1 MSQGENEQEASRLLL
16 TFPRRV
22 AVGTPDPTEGPE
34 DLDPHATAANRLKR
48 ALCVVTPVITTA
60 TDESFL
66 QILIRELSVLFAAGR
81 CSVQLLEAP
90 GDIDSALRVAAH
102 TGLPEA
108 ALRPQPAGSGGVA
121 RRVVRDGQ
129 PTLIVDRADLDQR
142 FAGLQMRAEVGA
154 AMCVP
159 ISTPRGVIFGVM
171 NISRRRGA
179 EGDGFSRSDIETCDA
194 IAMLVGDAL
203 EGLKSRAAETEL
215 RERMRATERLS
226 MMGELAA
233 GIAHEVANP
242 LATVRSNLGTLKSYL
257 DDLAPFL
264 EELHTRAPA
273 DVQNALGDLP
283 LVMGDIMTGIQRAED
298 IIKRMKAMVR
308 LDRTEVRESLRVS
321 ALAHD
326 VLRLIRARIR
336 SQVNVEVPDDLVV
349 AGNSVDVIQIL
360 VNLIVNADD
369 ACQDQQAL
377 TGVPALIRVVGRTA
391 DDGIYIEVIDNGTG
405 ISAEN
410 LRRIFEPLF
419 TTKSPGKGTGLGLS
433 ISRRLL
439 EEQGGQLQ
447 VNSVV
452 GQGTT
457 FRLVL
462 PAIAS

>member
-1 MSQGENEQEASRLLL
+1 VTDGEHESDVPRPL
-16 TFPRRV
+16 TFPRRMT
-22 AVGTPDPTEGPE
+22 ATPE
-34 DLDPHATAANRLKR
+34 DTQDGDMSPTSRLKR
-48 ALCVVTPVITTA
+48 GLCVVTPVITTA
-60 TDESFL
+60 ADESFL
-66 QILIRELSVLFAAGR
+66 QILIAELSTLFSAGR
-81 CSVQLLEAP
+81 CSVQLLETP
-90 GDIDSALRVAAH
+90 GDVHSALRVVAH

-108 ALRPQPAGSGGVA
+108 ALKPQPAGSGGVA
-121 RRVVRDGQ
+121 RRVVVDGQ
-129 PTLIVDRADLDQR
+129 PTLILDRADLDQR
-142 FAGLQMRAEVGA
+142 FAGVQLRAEVGA

-159 ISTPRGVIFGVM
+159 ISTPQGVVFGVM
-171 NISRRRGA
+171 NISRQRGA
-179 EGDGFSRSDIETCDA
+179 EGDGFSRGDLEVCDA

-203 EGLKSRAAETEL
+203 EGLKSRGAEVEL
-215 RERMRATERLS
+215 RERLRATERLS

-242 LATVRSNLGTLKSYL
+242 LATVRSNLGTLNGYL
-257 DDLAPFL
+257 AELAPL
-264 EELHTRAPA
+264 IQAAAKGQTAEIA
-273 DVQNALGDLP
+273 DAVSDLP
-283 LVMGDIMTGIQRAED
+283 LVMSDIMVGIQRAEE

-308 LDRTEVRESLRVS
+308 LDRSETREALKVA

-336 SQVNVEVPDDLVV
+336 SLVAVEVPDDLVV
-349 AGNSVDVIQIL
+349 AGNSVDVIQVL

-377 TGVPALIRVVGRTA
+377 TGKPALIRVVGRHH
-391 DDGIYIEVIDNGTG
+391 DDVVHVEIVDNGTG

-410 LRRIFEPLF
+410 MRRLFQPLF

-439 EEQGGQLQ
+439 EEQGGQLL
-447 VNSVV
+447 VESAV

-462 PAIAS
+462 PPA

>member
-1 MSQGENEQEASRLLL
+1 MSRESDQDAGPRIL

-22 AVGTPDPTEGPE
+22 GPGH
-34 DLDPHATAANRLKR
+34 DDTQDGDASPASRLKR

-60 TDESFL
+60 SDASFL
-66 QILIRELSVLFAAGR
+66 QILIGELSTLFSAGR
-81 CSVQLLEAP
+81 CSVQLLDAP
-90 GDIDSALRVAAH
+90 GDVDSALTVVAH

-108 ALRPQPAGSGGVA
+108 ALKPQPAGSGGVA

-129 PTLIVDRADLDQR
+129 PTLILDRADLDQR
-142 FAGLQMRAEVGA
+142 FAGVQLRNDVGA

-159 ISTPRGVIFGVM
+159 ISTPEGVIFGVM
-171 NISRRRGA
+171 NISRQRGS
-179 EGDGFSRSDIETCDA
+179 EGAGFSRGDLEVCDA

-203 EGLKSRAAETEL
+203 EGLKSRAAESEL

-242 LATVRSNLGTLKSYL
+242 LATVRSNIGTLNGYL
-257 DDLAPFL
+257 SDLKPLIAAAARGQPSDIQD
-264 EELHTRAPA
+264 AVA
-273 DVQNALGDLP
+273 DLP
-283 LVMGDIMTGIQRAED
+283 LVMGDIMVGIQRAEE

-308 LDRTEVRESLRVS
+308 LDRAETRETLKV
-321 ALAHD
+321 ATLAHD

-336 SQVNVEVPDDLVV
+336 SQVVVDVPDDLVV
-349 AGNSVDVIQIL
+349 SGNSVDVIQVL

-369 ACQDQQAL
+369 ACQDQQAV
-377 TGVPALIRVVGRTA
+377 TGVPALIRVVGRRVE
-391 DDGIYIEVIDNGTG
+391 DGVFVDVVDNGTG

-439 EEQGGQLQ
+439 EEQGGQLH
-447 VNSVV
+447 VESTV

-462 PAIAS
+462 PAA